1 MDSIIAH
8 SNRPNSNILARG
20 EKPKS
25 RAGSAP
31 AAAPGPSGQG
41 VEVGISV
48 KVRRTF
54 DLDTVQEQFGA
65 MLHILMKWET
75 DDVDADADDG
85 VTTWEP
91 EWQPRWVIKNV
102 MEYIDKRYAFSA
114 EPSVNGKKKTTVYF
128 EARCL
133 VRIKQE
139 HMDLHMFPFDTQ
151 DFEVGVE
158 IEATDARDVRFIPY
172 EDHHFEGALPVGE
185 ADMLRC
191 HFDDMDPVAAEAK
204 YFVAAE
210 IYETDRSKSRR
221 GISYSGVKLQMR
233 FRRLSRYY
241 LSNVA
246 CICFFISS
254 FGFSAWAMPSD
265 EVSDRLSVDF
275 TLLLTAVAFKL
286 VATSMLPRVNYF
298 TKLDVYVFACLLFLC
313 TATALHSL
321 LPFLARIAQSHV
333 VDKVSFW
340 ILGTLWVAF
349 NIYTCFS
356 AYFHHKN
363 SMQARGAARSPRSQ
377 PQRGLHSHLA
387 MMV

>member
-1 MDSIIAH
+1 M
-8 SNRPNSNILARG
+8 
-20 EKPKS
+20 
-25 RAGSAP
+25 
-31 AAAPGPSGQG
+31 
-41 VEVGISV
+41 
-48 KVRRTF
+48 
-54 DLDTVQEQFGA
+54 
-65 MLHILMKWET
+65 
-75 DDVDADADDG
+75 
-85 VTTWEP
+85 
-91 EWQPRWVIKNV
+91 
-102 MEYIDKRYAFSA
+102 
-114 EPSVNGKKKTTVYF
+114 
-128 EARCL
+128 
-133 VRIKQE
+133 
-139 HMDLHMFPFDTQ
+139 
-151 DFEVGVE
+151 
-158 IEATDARDVRFIPY
+158 
-172 EDHHFEGALPVGE
+172 
-185 ADMLRC
+185 
-191 HFDDMDPVAAEAK
+191 
-204 YFVAAE
+204 
-210 IYETDRSKSRR
+210 
-221 GISYSGVKLQMR
+221 
-233 FRRLSRYY
+233 
-241 LSNVA
+241 A